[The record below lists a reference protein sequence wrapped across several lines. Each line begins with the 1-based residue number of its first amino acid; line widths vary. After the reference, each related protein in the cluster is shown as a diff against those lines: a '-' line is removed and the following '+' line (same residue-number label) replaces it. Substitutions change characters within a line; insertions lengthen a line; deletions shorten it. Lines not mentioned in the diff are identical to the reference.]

1 MGIVDEDIVRVREST
16 DIVAV
21 ISQYTQLKRVGQRWS
36 GLCPFHTEKSA
47 SFSVNPTDGLYHCF
61 GCKASGDAITFLR
74 EKEQLDFVGAVEMLA
89 NRAGIT
95 LRYTEREEGEGRKR
109 QSHLLDLTE
118 RAATWYHERLR
129 TSPDAKEARA
139 YLRSRGFD
147 ADEVAHYRVG
157 WAPDG
162 WDVMT
167 TALKLSKADL
177 ESSGLGMQ
185 NKAGRLQDF
194 FRARVLFPILDERS
208 RVIGF
213 GGRKLPGT
221 EGAKYQNS
229 RDSELYHKSKALYG
243 LNWAKADAVNHGE
256 IVICEGYTDVIGF
269 ARAGIPRAIA
279 TCGTALTEEH
289 VTMLKRF
296 TRRLVLAYDADEA
309 GQAAADRVYAWERT
323 HDIEVAVVELPAG
336 QDPDELART
345 SPETLRHAVESA
357 RPFLAFRVD
366 RVLGAADL
374 RTPEARAKAADAA
387 LEVVAEHPDELVR
400 DQYVMQIADACRVDS
415 GLLRERLSSI
425 RSRPRR
431 VDPDL
436 RSGGNSR
443 RGDRSGDRAGGR
455 DAGSSRNSAGRDP
468 RGGASGWNSG
478 EPLPE
483 ERPGDSGGS
492 SSWSGV
498 DSRGADQRRVNGSA
512 GRAER
517 ADRPADPM
525 RDGAETEALR
535 IALQHPERVAAY
547 LEPALFTHPTVRA
560 AYETIGTAD
569 SLAAAIDAAPPEV
582 AALLVRLS
590 VEPSDA
596 ETIDVLGRLATEV
609 GRSVLGELEAEA
621 RSSPDPLAYAQ
632 SITWLKVTLDQL
644 RTPRAEVET
653 LTQLLAWLAERRR
666 VTEQG

>member
-36 GLCPFHTEKSA
+36 GLCPFHSEKSA

-109 QSHLLDLTE
+109 QSHLLELTE
-118 RAATWYHERLR
+118 KAAVWYHERLR

-139 YLRSRGFD
+139 YLRGRGFD
-147 ADEVAHYRVG
+147 ADEVAHYRIG

-167 TALKLSKADL
+167 RSLKLSRADL
-177 ESSGLGMQ
+177 EGSGLGME

-194 FRARVLFPILDERS
+194 FRARVLFPIMDERS

-213 GGRKLPGT
+213 GGRKLPGA

-229 RDSELYHKSKALYG
+229 RDSELYHKSKALYA

-269 ARAGIPRAIA
+269 ARAGIPRAVA

-336 QDPDELART
+336 SDPDELART
-345 SPETLRHAVESA
+345 SPETLHQAVGSA

-366 RVLGAADL
+366 RVLSAADL
-374 RTPEARAKAADAA
+374 RTPESRAKAADAA
-387 LEVVAEHPDELVR
+387 LEVVAEHPDDLVR
-400 DQYVMQIADACRVDS
+400 DQYVMQVADSCRIEA
-415 GLLRERLSSI
+415 GLLRDRLAKI
-425 RSRPRR
+425 RNRPRPTGQDK
-431 VDPDL
+431 V
-436 RSGGNSR
+436 
-443 RGDRSGDRAGGR
+443 
-455 DAGSSRNSAGRDP
+455 AGSQRRTSGARGSSGSDGSNGAG
-468 RGGASGWNSG
+468 GWNSG

-483 ERPGDSGGS
+483 ERPGESYDSGDRSGRQRSVAGS
-492 SSWSGV
+492 PRTSN
-498 DSRGADQRRVNGSA
+498 GADGSGRGPSDGGRRV
-512 GRAER
+512 
-517 ADRPADPM
+517 PAPV
-525 RDGAETEALR
+525 RDDAETEALR
-535 IALQHPERVAAY
+535 LALQHPERVAAF
-547 LEPALFTHPTVRA
+547 LEPALFTHPTTREA
-560 AYETIGTAD
+560 FETIGSAD
-569 SLAAAIDAAPPEV
+569 SLAGAIDGAPPEV

-590 VEPSDA
+590 VEPSEA
-596 ETIDVLGRLATEV
+596 EATDVLSRLATEV

-621 RSSPDPLAYAQ
+621 RSSPDPLAYAS
-632 SITWLKVTLDQL
+632 SIAWLKVTLDQL

-653 LTQLLAWLAERRR
+653 LTQLLAWLADRRR

>member
-61 GCKASGDAITFLR
+61 GCKASGDSITFLR

-109 QSHLLDLTE
+109 QSHLLELTE
-118 RAATWYHERLR
+118 KAAVWYHERLR
-129 TSPDAKEARA
+129 SSPDAKEARA
-139 YLRSRGFD
+139 YLRGRGFD
-147 ADEVAHYRVG
+147 AEEVARYRIG

-167 TALKLSKADL
+167 RALRLSKADL
-177 ESSGLGMQ
+177 EGSGLGME

-194 FRARVLFPILDERS
+194 FRARVLFPIMDERS

-213 GGRKLPGT
+213 GGRKLPGA

-345 SPETLRHAVESA
+345 SPETLHQAVESA

-366 RVLGAADL
+366 RVLSAADL
-374 RTPEARAKAADAA
+374 RTPESRAKAADAA
-387 LEVVAEHPDELVR
+387 LEVVAEHPDDLVR
-400 DQYVMQIADACRVDS
+400 DQYVMQVADSCRVDA
-415 GLLRERLSSI
+415 GLLRDRLAKI

-431 VDPDL
+431 TDHDAGAG
-436 RSGGNSR
+436 SQR
-443 RGDRSGDRAGGR
+443 RGKGSRGSGEAGGSKR
-455 DAGSSRNSAGRDP
+455 TG
-468 RGGASGWNSG
+468 GWNSG

-483 ERPGDSGGS
+483 ERPGESYDADDRWGTGSRRSGNGAS
-492 SSWSGV
+492 
-498 DSRGADQRRVNGSA
+498 GADGSTRSPSSDGRRL
-512 GRAER
+512 
-517 ADRPADPM
+517 PAPV
-525 RDGAETEALR
+525 RDDAETEALR
-535 IALQHPERVAAY
+535 LALQHPERVAAF
-547 LEPALFTHPTVRA
+547 LEPALFTHPTTREA
-560 AYETIGTAD
+560 FETIGSAD
-569 SLAAAIDAAPPEV
+569 TLASAIDGAPPEV

-596 ETIDVLGRLATEV
+596 ETTDVLSRLATEV

-644 RTPRAEVET
+644 RGPRAEVET
-653 LTQLLAWLAERRR
+653 LTQLLAWLADRRR
-666 VTEQG
+666 VTKQG